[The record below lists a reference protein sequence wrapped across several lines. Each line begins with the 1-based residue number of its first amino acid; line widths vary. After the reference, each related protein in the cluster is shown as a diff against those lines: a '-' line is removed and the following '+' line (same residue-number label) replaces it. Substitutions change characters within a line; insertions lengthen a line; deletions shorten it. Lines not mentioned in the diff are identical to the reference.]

1 MRKFLYLAAVVVAAA
16 VIAPVAAFAADPLA
30 AIKTDI
36 TQLQTDVKTK
46 HDAVL
51 VDAHTLQADAQSLV
65 GTDKATAKA
74 KIKVDVLK
82 LTGDWRSLLS
92 VCLSD
97 RMQLHAD
104 IAAAHAAG
112 IGRDQIRPLVR
123 EANLQIRASNLE
135 MRSGVLNA
143 RAAVLALRL
152 SYRTAGQTAP
162 AVATPPATPPV
173 VAPVTT
179 P

>member
-1 MRKFLYLAAVVVAAA
+1 MQKFLYLTALALAVAAILPVVALAD
-16 VIAPVAAFAADPLA
+16 DPLA
-30 AIKTDI
+30 AINADI

-51 VDAHTLQADAQSLV
+51 ADAQTLQTDAQTLV

-74 KIKVDVLK
+74 KIKIDVLK

-97 RMQLHAD
+97 RAKLHAD
-104 IAAAHAAG
+104 VVAARQAG
-112 IGRDQIRPLVR
+112 LKRNQIRPLVR

-135 MRSGVLNA
+135 MRAGVLRA
-143 RAAVLALRL
+143 RAAVLLLRQ
-152 SYRTAGQTAP
+152 SFKNAGQAAP
-162 AVATPPATPPV
+162 NVATPPSAPPAA
-173 VAPVTT
+173 APVT

>member
-1 MRKFLYLAAVVVAAA
+1 MKKFLYVAAVVVAAA
-16 VIAPVAAFAADPLA
+16 VIVPVAAFAADPLS

-36 TQLQTDVKTK
+36 TQLQTDVQTK

-51 VDAHTLQADAQSLV
+51 ADAQTLQNDAQTLV

-74 KIKVDVLK
+74 KIKIDMFK

-92 VCLSD
+92 VCLAD

-112 IGRDQIRPLVR
+112 IGRNQIRPLVR

-135 MRSGVLNA
+135 MRAGVLKA

-152 SYRTAGQTAP
+152 SFRNAGQVA
-162 AVATPPATPPV
+162 ASVATPPATPPAA
-173 VAPVTT
+173 APVTT